1 MQFFQTIS
9 GPQTSQNFKSVM
21 SLVERSMEGGYFD
34 IWGEVMINTLG
45 YIGAT
50 ERT

>member
-1 MQFFQTIS
+1 
-9 GPQTSQNFKSVM
+9 M

-50 ERT
+50 ERTQMFLAFLEADR